1 MSMHI
6 GSSGRARI
14 ALAIALAAITAS
26 LAAQD
31 ARRPDGTVIRPIT
44 APEPTPRSGHDPNA
58 PSRLEQEAARRAR
71 EEENARRIQ
80 DSRDQREAQMEET
93 LRRRGASGTPASS
106 IDSINE
112 QRSQQ
117 LERARREREAAADS
131 PARRQQ

>member
-1 MSMHI
+1 MSTHI
-6 GSSGRARI
+6 DSTAIAQI
-14 ALAIALAAITAS
+14 ALAIALAAFTAS

-31 ARRPDGTVIRPIT
+31 ARRPDGTVIRPIA

-131 PARRQQ
+131 PARRQ